1 VNDELDSRVPG
12 TLRLSG
18 QRWTALDG
26 NSHQPLSDATGG
38 LSPNAFGCIAKKNDA
53 CTMMRVARRKENR
66 DLAER
71 PFMAGRRLALT
82 FLLCVIVL
90 HTAGNALAQNVKSTY
105 EKTADFKKY
114 KKYKWGS
121 NYLLTRQRPEDQAR
135 INLAI
140 VDSINRDLQA
150 GGFAMDQEAPD
161 FIIIYEAGSLPKSD
175 VGPQRNLT
183 VTDMVNYSWGNLG
196 GITSDVWAYSLAKMK
211 ITITDAAT
219 KTPVWVALAS
229 MKIHDVNKLME
240 NLKQTVDKYIQK
252 TLKDFPPKQ

>member
-1 VNDELDSRVPG
+1 MV
-12 TLRLSG
+12 
-18 QRWTALDG
+18 
-26 NSHQPLSDATGG
+26 
-38 LSPNAFGCIAKKNDA
+38 
-53 CTMMRVARRKENR
+53 
-66 DLAER
+66 
-71 PFMAGRRLALT
+71 GRRLAFT
-82 FLLCVIVL
+82 ILLCVIVL
-90 HTAGNALAQNVKSTY
+90 HAPDNALAQNVKSTY
-105 EKTADFKKY
+105 DKSADFKKY

-150 GGFAMDQEAPD
+150 GGFVMDQEAPD

-175 VGPQRNLT
+175 VGPQRDLT

-211 ITITDAAT
+211 ITIIDTAT

-229 MKIHDVNKLME
+229 MKIHDANKLMG
-240 NLKQTVDKYIQK
+240 NLKQNVDKYIKK
-252 TLKDFPPKQ
+252 TMKDFPPKR

>member
-1 VNDELDSRVPG
+1 
-12 TLRLSG
+12 
-18 QRWTALDG
+18 
-26 NSHQPLSDATGG
+26 
-38 LSPNAFGCIAKKNDA
+38 
-53 CTMMRVARRKENR
+53 
-66 DLAER
+66 
-71 PFMAGRRLALT
+71 MAGRRLALT

-90 HTAGNALAQNVKSTY
+90 HTPGNALAQNVKSTY
-105 EKTADFKKY
+105 VKTADFKKY

-150 GGFAMDQEAPD
+150 GGFVMDQEAPD

-175 VGPQRNLT
+175 VGPQRDLT

-229 MKIHDVNKLME
+229 MKIHDANKLME